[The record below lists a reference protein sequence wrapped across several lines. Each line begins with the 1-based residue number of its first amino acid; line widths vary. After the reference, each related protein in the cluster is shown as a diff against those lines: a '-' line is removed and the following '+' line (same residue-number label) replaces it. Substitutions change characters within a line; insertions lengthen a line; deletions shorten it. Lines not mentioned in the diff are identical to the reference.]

1 MVKVNR
7 KIHYSQHIALSSFV
21 LIMNQ
26 RLFHTFTFFQLNP
39 IGLFLVNLSAPLIG
53 LAGYVVTGYSVY
65 FHSPNYR
72 CGPNINCNLDPLL
85 YLLLE
90 IVPLIMIYTVIVI
103 FKIQFTSGGLVGFI
117 FYTQILDALFLDV
130 IDKSRA
136 TSQWSLTLK
145 WAFLLIYRVPN
156 LNFFTFDSL
165 SFCLLKGATTL
176 DIVAFKYTTVV
187 CAFILVLAMYV
198 IMNTCNVYKC
208 HKCCKF
214 YTRLQAQT
222 SVIHGISTFLVM
234 CFAQL
239 VCSNIIPPAN
249 SRPYLWQR
257 GHNSSIKVTVS
268 WRHYFV

>member
-1 MVKVNR
+1 MWTQHKLQPGSSAVPPLGDCPPDYD
-7 KIHYSQHIALSSFV
+7 IHCDSSFQDTV
-21 LIMNQ
+21 YIW
-26 RLFHTFTFFQLNP
+26 R
-39 IGLFLVNLSAPLIG
+39 IG
-53 LAGYVVTGYSVY
+53 
-65 FHSPNYR
+65 
-72 CGPNINCNLDPLL
+72 
-85 YLLLE
+85 
-90 IVPLIMIYTVIVI
+90 
-103 FKIQFTSGGLVGFI
+103 GFI
-117 FYTQILDALFLDV
+117 FYAQILDALFLDV

-145 WAFLLIYRVPN
+145 WAFLLTYRVPN

-187 CAFILVLAMYV
+187 CAFILVLATYV